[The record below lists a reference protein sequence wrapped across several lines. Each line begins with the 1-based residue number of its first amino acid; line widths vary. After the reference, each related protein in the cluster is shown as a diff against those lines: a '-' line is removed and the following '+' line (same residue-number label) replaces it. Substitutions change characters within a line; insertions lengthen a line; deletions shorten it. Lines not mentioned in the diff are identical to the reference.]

1 MPIVK
6 NLAFGD
12 DARKSLINGVNKIAN
27 AVKSTL
33 GARGNTVLI
42 ESENH
47 TQGVVITKDGIT
59 VAKSITLL
67 DPIENL
73 AVELVRQAADRT
85 AVHAGDGTTSA
96 IVLTQGI
103 VLSATELIK
112 PHMNKIAIIRHIRN
126 ASEKIIERISEMAI
140 PITDANLHNVCVISA
155 NGDVELGGLISD
167 AYKNVGLGGTVLIDK
182 SKSQHSYSEVTDG
195 MRLNVGWTSKYFVT
209 DVVKQECVMLNP
221 LIFVCDAKIRSLQ
234 DIMHLVE
241 YSASMRRPF
250 LVIGQSED
258 NLIDAMNKT
267 MQSRARPLDI
277 AHIGS
282 KMGYYGA
289 ESQED
294 IAVITGA
301 SYWSASM
308 GDEFGVVSEDM
319 LGSASKVIIGRDSTI
334 IIPHENEDIASRK
347 EAVIKSIEQRISEC
361 TQVDELNYLK
371 ERLSN
376 LQGAVAKVYI
386 GAVSEIEY
394 KELRDRADDCV
405 GSASAAIS
413 NGIVPGG
420 GVALLSISN
429 EMTYGEDEEGRVAW
443 HILKKAIQAPFY
455 QILENGGLEL
465 TENDKSFVGKDGFG
479 INAVSGECVNMVDA
493 GIIDP
498 AKITITALENA
509 VSVATTLLSTNAVV
523 TNVSVDANK

>member
-12 DARKSLINGVNKIAN
+12 EARKSLINGVNKIAD

-47 TQGVVITKDGIT
+47 THGVTITKDGIT

-67 DPIENL
+67 DPMENL

-85 AVHAGDGTTSA
+85 AVHAADGTTSA

-112 PHMNKIAIIRHIRN
+112 PHMNKIAIIRHIR
-126 ASEKIIERISEMAI
+126 AAAEKVIDRLTDMAI
-140 PITDANLHNVCVISA
+140 PITDENLRNVCIISA
-155 NGDVELGGLISD
+155 NGDVELGGLIAD
-167 AYKNVGLGGTVLIDK
+167 AYKEVGLKGTVLIDK
-182 SKSQHSYSEVTDG
+182 SKSQHSYTEITDG

-209 DVVKQECVMLNP
+209 DPVKQECVMENP
-221 LIFVCDAKIRSLQ
+221 YIFVCDAKVRSLQ

-241 YSASMRRPF
+241 FAASKRRPF
-250 LVIGQSED
+250 LLIGNAED

-267 MQSRARPLDI
+267 MQSRARPIDV
-277 AHIGS
+277 AHIAS

-294 IAVITGA
+294 VALVTGA
-301 SYWSASM
+301 SYWSSSM

-319 LGSASKVIIGRDSTI
+319 LGSAQKVIIGRDSTI
-334 IIPHENEDIASRK
+334 IISHDDEDIISRRA
-347 EAVIKSIEQRISEC
+347 AVIENIEKQIAEC
-361 TQVDELNYLK
+361 TVTDEINYLK
-371 ERLSN
+371 ERISN
-376 LQGAVAKVYI
+376 LQGAVGKVYI
-386 GAVSEIEY
+386 GAVSDIEC
-394 KELRDRADDCV
+394 KELKDRADDCV

-420 GVALLSISN
+420 GVALLSIANS
-429 EMTYGEDEEGRVAW
+429 MQYGTDEEGRVAW
-443 HILKKAIQAPFY
+443 HILKKAMEAPFY
-455 QILENGGLEL
+455 QILENGGLKL
-465 TENDKSFVGKDGFG
+465 TETDKSLVGKNDMG
-479 INAVSGECVNMVDA
+479 INAVTGECVNMVEA

-498 AKITITALENA
+498 AKITITALKNA

-523 TNVSVDANK
+523 TNVRVNANG